1 MKAYQYILF
10 LNIIFLN
17 LYSHIN
23 TAYPDNYTIPYLFSI
38 RIGSQS
44 KEIKLLLNSL
54 SSNNFL
60 FSNSN
65 RKYSKEI
72 SEGRLSDAF
81 IDKIEFNGQVISDFP
96 FSLILDHTGFNSP
109 EIQGEFGLGID
120 KDNRNDLIENLFS
133 NQIITKRK
141 IILET
146 SDDLKENKININA
159 ESIINEFKFC
169 NLTRKSDLDNFY
181 NEAWVCELSHIIE
194 EEKNIDA
201 KNLNSS
207 WDNAISIRAR
217 ALFDTRQKYI
227 ILPIK
232 FYEFFENFWNLD
244 ECEEILDE
252 SLDLEYFSC
261 DNKTYETIKND
272 KPIYFII
279 DGYGFKFNF
288 NELFQNDGNI
298 KNSIIRFTNIISN
311 SNIFIF
317 GIPFFKKYDIMF
329 DYENK
334 RVGFKGDNII
344 DFTKLY
350 NNWKE
355 EETVIK
361 INESNAISILWRD
374 EKVMMI
380 IGAVMGGIIIL
391 YVIFFVIRSMK
402 RDDANKVHSNFIE
415 QVRDY

>member
-10 LNIIFLN
+10 FNIIFLN
-17 LYSHIN
+17 LYSYIN
-23 TAYPDNYTIPYLFSI
+23 TAYPDNYTIPYLYSI

-65 RKYSKEI
+65 KKYFKEI
-72 SEGRLSDAF
+72 SEGRLSDAY

-96 FSLILDHTGFNSP
+96 FNLILDNTGFNSP

-146 SDDLKENKININA
+146 SDNLKENKININA

-194 EEKNIDA
+194 EDKNIDS

-232 FYEFFENFWNLD
+232 FYEIFENFWNLD
-244 ECEEILDE
+244 ECEELFDE

-261 DNKTYETIKND
+261 DNKTYEKIKND

-298 KNSIIRFTNIISN
+298 KNSIIRFTNTISN

-350 NNWKE
+350 NNWKD

-361 INESNAISILWRD
+361 INESNVISILWKD

-380 IGAVMGGIIIL
+380 IGAIIGGIIIL
-391 YVIFFVIRSMK
+391 YVLFFVIRSMK
-402 RDDANKVHSNFIE
+402 RDDSNKIHSNFVE
-415 QVRDY
+415 QVKDY